1 MFKKLSKAIAVLLMA
16 ASFQACTTQKLSL
29 KASKPFVGI
38 WQNVKEPASFIT
50 YTEDGHFYN
59 SYKEGDNQVIT
70 HSGNYKIISDD
81 AYLLDITYELPNRT
95 YALKDRQYIN
105 HYVFGKGLKSVKLS
119 GVVDGKTGSDALKW
133 EENMVKVK
141 SF

>member
-1 MFKKLSKAIAVLLMA
+1 MFKKSSKAIAVLLIA
-16 ASFQACTTQKLSL
+16 ASFQSCTTQKLSF
-29 KASKPFVGI
+29 KANKPLVGI

-70 HSGNYKIISDD
+70 HSGNYKIIGND
-81 AYLLDITYELPNRT
+81 AYLLDITYELPNRK

-105 HYVFGKGLKSVKLS
+105 HYVFGKDLKSVKLS
-119 GVVDGKTGSDALKW
+119 GVVSGKSGSDTLKW

-141 SF
+141 SL

>member
-1 MFKKLSKAIAVLLMA
+1 MFNKLSKAIALLLLV

-29 KASKPFVGI
+29 KANKPFVGI
-38 WQNVKEPASFIT
+38 WQNVKETGSFIT

-59 SYKEGDNQVIT
+59 SYKEGDSQVIT
-70 HSGNYKIISDD
+70 HSGHYKVIGDD
-81 AYLLDITYELPNRT
+81 TYLLDITYELPNRK

-105 HYVFGKGLKSVKLS
+105 HYVFGKDMKSVKLS
-119 GVVDGKTGSDALKW
+119 GGVYSKSGPDTLKW
-133 EENMVKVK
+133 EESMVKVK

>member
-1 MFKKLSKAIAVLLMA
+1 MFKTLSKAFALLLVA
-16 ASFQACTTQKLSL
+16 ASFQSCSTQKLSF
-29 KASKPFVGI
+29 KANKPLVGI
-38 WQNVKEPASFIT
+38 WQNVKEPTSYIT

-70 HSGNYKIISDD
+70 HSGNYKIIGGDT
-81 AYLLDITYELPNRT
+81 YLLDITYELPNRK

-105 HYVFGKGLKSVKLS
+105 HYVFGKDLKSVKLS
-119 GVVDGKTGSDALKW
+119 GIVYGKSGSDTLKW